1 MNGEDVFTSRY
12 YREQVSRHGALR
24 LKPIE
29 DIIAQQSE
37 DAAADAASPGVLKR
51 QLIVRDLLGLGI
63 GMVIG
68 TGIFTLTG
76 IEARN
81 HAGPAVTISYAL
93 AGLIALLAAL
103 CYCEMASTVP
113 TAGSAYTYAYATL
126 GEIFAWII
134 GWDLVLEFAL
144 GAGVVSRGWSG
155 YLKSLFNLPDA
166 LFGETSTVNV
176 GGILIAV
183 LLGLIAMIGAK
194 ESARVTNALV
204 IIKVTICVFI
214 IAVGVF
220 FIRAANYRPFIPD
233 PVSTTENGRTG
244 WETSLV
250 QAVTGVSPSTFG
262 VAGIL
267 TAAAV
272 VFFAYSGFE
281 VVANM
286 GEETR
291 NPQRDLVRGVLG
303 TLGICT
309 ALYVAVCL
317 VVTGMV
323 KYTEI
328 DEGAPVA
335 EAFKSVGLG
344 WAGALIAIAAICGLT
359 SVILV
364 DIIGMGRIAFAMGRD
379 GLLPMAI
386 ARVHPRWGTPYR
398 VILLTTILVATL
410 AGFVPLRA
418 LADMVSIGTLFAFV
432 VVSAAVPILRRTR
445 PDLERPFKVPFS
457 PVLPIVSVL
466 ACLYMMMNLSLATWM
481 RFLVWMV
488 IGLVIY
494 VGYGRRHALAR
505 RHDAGRDAMVTTA

>member
-1 MNGEDVFTSRY
+1 M
-12 YREQVSRHGALR
+12 LR

-29 DIIAQQSE
+29 DITAQQSE

-51 QLIVRDLLGLGI
+51 QLTIRDLLGLGI

-166 LFGETSTVNV
+166 FFGETSTVNL
-176 GGILIAV
+176 GGIFIAV
-183 LLGLIAMIGAK
+183 LLGIIAMVGAK
-194 ESARVTNALV
+194 ESARFTNLLV
-204 IIKVTICVFI
+204 LIKVSICIFI

-220 FIRAANYRPFIPD
+220 FIRMSNYHPFIPE
-233 PVSTTENGRTG
+233 PQSTTDDGQTG

-250 QAVTGVSPSTFG
+250 QAITGVSPSTFG

-286 GEETR
+286 GEETK

-309 ALYVAVCL
+309 ALYVAVCF
-317 VVTGMV
+317 VVTGLV
-323 KYTEI
+323 KYTDL

-344 WAGALIAIAAICGLT
+344 WAGALIAVAAICGLT

-364 DIIGMGRIAFAMGRD
+364 DITGMGRIAFAMSRD
-379 GLLPMAI
+379 GLLPTAV
-386 ARVHPRWGTPYR
+386 AKVHPRWGTPYR
-398 VILLTTILVATL
+398 VIALTTVLVAVL
-410 AGFVPLRA
+410 AGTVPLRA

-445 PDLERPFKVPFS
+445 PDLERPFRVPLS

-481 RFLVWMV
+481 RFLVWMAA
-488 IGLVIY
+488 GLVIY
-494 VGYGRRHALAR
+494 IGYGRRHALTR
-505 RHDAGRDAMVTTA
+505 RHEPGQEAAATSV

>member
-1 MNGEDVFTSRY
+1 M
-12 YREQVSRHGALR
+12 SRHGALR

-29 DIIAQQSE
+29 DILAQQSA
-37 DAAADAASPGVLKR
+37 DAAADAVSPGVLKR
-51 QLIVRDLLGLGI
+51 QLTVRDLLGLGI

-81 HAGPAVTISYAL
+81 HASPAVTISYAL
-93 AGLIALLAAL
+93 AGFIALLAAL
-103 CYCEMASTVP
+103 CYCEMASAVP

-155 YLKSLFNLPDA
+155 YLKSLFGLPDA
-166 LFGETSTVNV
+166 FFGETSRINL
-176 GGILIAV
+176 GGVFIAV

-194 ESARVTNALV
+194 ESARVTNTLV
-204 IIKVTICVFI
+204 VIKVTICVFI
-214 IAVGVF
+214 IAVGLF
-220 FIRAANYRPFIPD
+220 FIRAANYSPFIPA
-233 PVSTTENGRTG
+233 PAATTEDGRTG

-262 VAGIL
+262 LAGIL

-291 NPQRDLVRGVLG
+291 DPQRDLVRGVLG

-309 ALYVAVCL
+309 GLYVAVCL

-323 KYTEI
+323 KYADI

-344 WAGALIAIAAICGLT
+344 WAGALIAVAAICGLT

-364 DIIGMGRIAFAMGRD
+364 DIVGMGRIAFAMGRD
-379 GLLPMAI
+379 GLLPMSV

-398 VILLTTILVATL
+398 VIALTTALVAAL

-445 PDLERPFKVPFS
+445 PDLERPFRVPFS
-457 PVLPIVSVL
+457 PVLPIASVL

-481 RFLVWMV
+481 RFLVWMA

-494 VGYGRRHALAR
+494 LGYGRRHALAR
-505 RHDAGRDAMVTTA
+505 RHEREQDAEVATTG

>member
-1 MNGEDVFTSRY
+1 
-12 YREQVSRHGALR
+12 VSRNGALR

-37 DAAADAASPGVLKR
+37 DAAADVDSPGVLKR
-51 QLIVRDLLGLGI
+51 QLTVKDLLGLGI

-103 CYCEMASTVP
+103 CYCEMASAVP

-166 LFGETSTVNV
+166 IFGETATINL

-183 LLGLIAMIGAK
+183 VLGLVAMIGAK
-194 ESARVTNALV
+194 ESARVTNLLV
-204 IIKVTICVFI
+204 VVKVSICIFI
-214 IAVGVF
+214 IAVGAF
-220 FIRAANYRPFIPD
+220 FIKAANYRPFVPS
-233 PVSTTENGRTG
+233 PAPTTESGEAD

-250 QAVTGVSPSTFG
+250 QAVTGVSSSTFG

-286 GEETR
+286 GEETK

-309 ALYVAVCL
+309 ALYVVVCL

-335 EAFKSVGLG
+335 EAFKSVGLN

-379 GLLPMAI
+379 GLLPMQV

-398 VILLTTILVATL
+398 VIALTTVLVAVL

-445 PDLERPFKVPFS
+445 PDLNRPFRVPLS
-457 PVLPIVSVL
+457 PVLPILSVL
-466 ACLYMMMNLSLATWM
+466 ACLYMMMNLSLATWA
-481 RFLVWMV
+481 RFLAWMA
-488 IGLVIY
+488 IGLAIY
-494 VGYGRRHALAR
+494 FGYGRRHALAR
-505 RHDAGRDAMVTTA
+505 RHESGPEMMTADV

>member
-1 MNGEDVFTSRY
+1 MTSH
-12 YREQVSRHGALR
+12 RHGVLR

-29 DIIAQQSE
+29 DVLAQQSE
-37 DAAADAASPGVLKR
+37 DAAADASSPGVLKR
-51 QLIVRDLLGLGI
+51 QLTIRDLLGLGI

-81 HAGPAVTISYAL
+81 HAGPAVTLSYFI
-93 AGLIALLAAL
+93 AGMVALLAAL

-155 YLKSLFNLPDA
+155 YFKSLFNLPGDF
-166 LFGETSTVNV
+166 FGETSIVNV
-176 GGILIAV
+176 GAIFIAV
-183 LLGLIAMIGAK
+183 VLGIIAMIGAK

-204 IIKVTICVFI
+204 MVKVSICIFI
-214 IAVGVF
+214 IAVGAF
-220 FIRAANYRPFIPD
+220 FVKAANYRPFIP
-233 PVSTTENGRTG
+233 PSVPNSESGASG
-244 WETSLV
+244 LETSLIQV
-250 QAVTGVSPSTFG
+250 ITGVTPSTFG
-262 VAGIL
+262 MAGVL

-286 GEETR
+286 GEETK

-309 ALYVAVCL
+309 VLYMAVCL

-323 KYTEI
+323 KYTDL

-335 EAFKSVGLG
+335 DAFKQVGLG
-344 WAGALIAIAAICGLT
+344 WAGALVAIAAICGLT

-379 GLLPMAI
+379 GLLPRSVAK
-386 ARVHPRWGTPYR
+386 VHPRWGTPYR
-398 VILLTTILVATL
+398 VIIITTIFAATL
-410 AGFVPLRA
+410 GGFVPLAA

-432 VVSAAVPILRRTR
+432 VVSAAVPIMRHTR
-445 PDLERPFKVPFS
+445 PDLKRPFKVPLS
-457 PVLPIVSVL
+457 PFLPILSVL
-466 ACLYMMMNLSLATWM
+466 ACLYMMLNLSVATWL
-481 RFLVWMV
+481 RFLVWMAL
-488 IGLVIY
+488 GMVIY
-494 VGYGRRHALAR
+494 LVYGRRHAMVR
-505 RHDAGRDAMVTTA
+505 RHEHEAAGVSPQNS